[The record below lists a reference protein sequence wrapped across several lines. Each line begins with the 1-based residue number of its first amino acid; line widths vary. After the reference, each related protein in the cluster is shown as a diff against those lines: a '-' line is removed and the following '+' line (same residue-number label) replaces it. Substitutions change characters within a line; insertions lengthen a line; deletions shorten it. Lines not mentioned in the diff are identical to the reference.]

1 MGRSIDNPWKAR
13 STWTLQSVQM
23 RQVKQWE
30 VIPNCT
36 LSKDVRSE
44 QRWGWCGRCIV
55 YVCQTKSLLA
65 LLWVWAEAEAIHGS
79 SLGVKLEVQTCTAC
93 FGTKV
98 LGSRHVEGAPN
109 GNLQQKVAGR
119 TMQLCFSLGCFV
131 HVLKH
136 DFGIFWRWSRGPFP
150 TWTRYQQDSFNIR
163 LTEVKGPFYRTFSIG
178 FRCSFVKVTAGSTMS
193 GVAFRCLKLLT
204 L

>member
-13 STWTLQSVQM
+13 STWTLQSVQL

-36 LSKDVRSE
+36 LSKDVKSE
-44 QRWGWCGRCIV
+44 QRWGWCSRCIV

-65 LLWVWAEAEAIHGS
+65 LLWVWAA
-79 SLGVKLEVQTCTAC
+79 LGVKLEVQTCTAC

-119 TMQLCFSLGCFV
+119 TMQLCCSLRCFV

-136 DFGIFWRWSRGPFP
+136 DFGIFCRWSRVFFP
-150 TWTRYQQDSFNIR
+150 TWNRYQHDPSTFDWLKSRALFSERLALDSAVVSWELR
-163 LTEVKGPFYRTFSIG
+163 QAA
-178 FRCSFVKVTAGSTMS
+178 RCQVWHSSA
-193 GVAFRCLKLLT
+193 
-204 L
+204 